1 MNNMNNKSD
10 DKKKSKTSNK
20 RVKRPRDQKE
30 TPIQIAENEF
40 ELLSAYLN
48 IISNNLATYLK
59 KELSYRL
66 KGVICPTIKPSKVS
80 EDVLKGETKL
90 KNEVS
95 ALLLFEDKE
104 VRDIF
109 IRFARENR
117 YLNIGINDKSIKVEN
132 SDKYQYFNI
141 EMVSKDNTYTFTI
154 YSRRCFTVTGKIKK
168 RGLFSRF

>member
-1 MNNMNNKSD
+1 MNNKSD

-20 RVKRPRDQKE
+20 RVRRSREQKE

-40 ELLSAYLN
+40 ELLATYLN
-48 IISNNLATYLK
+48 VISDNLATYLK

-66 KGVICPTIKPSKVS
+66 KGVVCPTIKPSKVS
-80 EDVLKGETKL
+80 RDVLDGEAKL

-95 ALLLFEDKE
+95 AVLIFEDKE